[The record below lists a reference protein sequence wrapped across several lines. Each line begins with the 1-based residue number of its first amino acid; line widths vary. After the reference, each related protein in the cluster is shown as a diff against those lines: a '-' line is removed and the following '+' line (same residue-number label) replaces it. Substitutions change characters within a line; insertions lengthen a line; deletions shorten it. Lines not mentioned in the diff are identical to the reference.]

1 MRRKS
6 RFARR
11 SSRLAAKP
19 NYVAADLA
27 TECEVQFAY
36 AISHAQPVGVRID
49 TFGKIDDPG
58 LT

>member
-1 MRRKS
+1 M
-6 RFARR
+6 
-11 SSRLAAKP
+11 AAKP

-36 AISHAQPVGVRID
+36 AISHTQPVGVRID